1 VEEQLKG
8 KTEVGTLV
16 EVHFSR
22 YLNVNRDGDV
32 VMSKGKSF
40 YIHAAA
46 TEKARRPTVESLT
59 AERNRLSRGKG
70 PKSLSRRDVNGV
82 L

>member
-1 VEEQLKG
+1 MEEQLKG

-32 VMSKGKSF
+32 VMSKG
-40 YIHAAA
+40 
-46 TEKARRPTVESLT
+46 
-59 AERNRLSRGKG
+59 NRSIYMQQRQKRL
-70 PKSLSRRDVNGV
+70 DVQQ
-82 L
+82 